1 MEDPEARMR
10 LDLWLWSVRL
20 YKTRTLAMEAI
31 RAGHVRMNGVP
42 VKPAKDVVKGA
53 QVEVTTPGLTRVFV
67 VLGCPVSRVSAAL
80 VAQYLEDKTSPEA
93 YEAAREQRTFIAE
106 QARVG
111 GKPTKRDRRV
121 LRRFREEGME

>member
-1 MEDPEARMR
+1 MENPGVRMR

-20 YKTRTLAMEAI
+20 YKTRTIAMEAI

-42 VKPAKDVVKGA
+42 VKPAKEVVTGA
-53 QVEVTTPGLTRVFV
+53 QLEVTTPGLTRQFV

-80 VAQYLEDKTSPEA
+80 VGQYVEDKTSPEV

-111 GKPTKRDRRV
+111 GKPSKRDRRV
-121 LRRFREEGME
+121 LRRFHEGEME